1 MTSAGI
7 QPSAGPRPAESP
19 AASLPGASQALEELC
34 SCGHVLA
41 GHDPV
46 SARFCEATNARQL
59 TRSCICS
66 SGKAVPAS
74 R

>member
-1 MTSAGI
+1 
-7 QPSAGPRPAESP
+7 
-19 AASLPGASQALEELC
+19 
-34 SCGHVLA
+34 VLA

-66 SGKAVPAS
+66 SGKATPAG